1 MYSCLCCS
9 INHQYNLTFCCFY
22 NQQQIQF
29 SFCARARERDNYRVS
44 GALWKMT
51 AKRSGNRIIL
61 QRPNQKGIFVCMC
74 VCWYERMWRS
84 KHAGKNSAVHVH
96 EMQKELSS
104 PDALTTKNAT
114 LLSIRL
120 SIEKNY
126 VN

>member
-74 VCWYERMWRS
+74 VCW
-84 KHAGKNSAVHVH
+84 
-96 EMQKELSS
+96 
-104 PDALTTKNAT
+104 
-114 LLSIRL
+114 
-120 SIEKNY
+120 
-126 VN
+126 